1 MKTICAA
8 LAVLAGWT
16 FIAADEPDGLKL
28 PSGFHATVVAEGL
41 GAIRHLA
48 VRDNG
53 DIYVSTP
60 RDQKGLGKG
69 GGIIAL
75 RLDAAHKAVDVQHFG
90 SIDGGTGIRFHN
102 GALYAT
108 SPSGIYRFA
117 FTGNALIPAKDPDT
131 IVDGMP
137 TTFPGFNRANRPLAF
152 DGNGHV
158 FVSVEASGNF
168 CADPETKPNTPP
180 VGLKP
185 CPDLGVRAGIWRF
198 SADKIGQKFPSDGE
212 QWATGIRDLSA
223 LAWSPSDGNLY
234 AIMHGRDSLNRN
246 WPTLVSAED
255 DNHIADEMHR
265 VTKGTDFGWPYTY
278 YDGVRKMRLVSPEY
292 GARRSA
298 LLWRHVVPRKLPE
311 RRVHRAA
318 RYGEQERL
326 RRRVR
331 TLRKVRSGGRADGIR
346 RRIRRVRSVHR
357 DPAARPVSSDGRGR
371 WTGRIALCCGFA
383 GRPHLADRLRRSVDT
398 RGVISRDPRTPVR
411 RSSRS
416 RESSRAAPSPIEYV
430 CRRHGPSGRRWR
442 ATSSGAWVARSA
454 AA

>member
-1 MKTICAA
+1 MKTIGYAA

-60 RDQKGLGKG
+60 RDQKGLGTG

-117 FTGNALIPAKDPDT
+117 FTGNALVPAKDPDT

-198 SADKIGQKFPSDGE
+198 SADTIGQKFPSNGE
-212 QWATGIRDLSA
+212 QWATCIRDLSA

-292 GARRSA
+292 GGDGKTAATDTYSTPVLTFHSRRSA
-298 LLWRHVVPRKLPE
+298 PVDLLFYGGTSFPASYRNGAFIVLHGTANKSGYDVVFVPFGKSGQAGEPTVFADGFAAFDQATATPPR
-311 RRVHRAA
+311 A
-318 RYGEQERL
+318 RYRPMGVAVGPDGSL
-326 RRRVR
+326 YV
-331 TLRKVRSGGRADGIR
+331 AD
-346 RRIRRVRSVHR
+346 SQ
-357 DPAARPVSSDGRGR
+357 A
-371 WTGRIALCCGFA
+371 GRIWRIAYE
-383 GRPHLADRLRRSVDT
+383 GR
-398 RGVISRDPRTPVR
+398 
-411 RSSRS
+411 
-416 RESSRAAPSPIEYV
+416 
-430 CRRHGPSGRRWR
+430 
-442 ATSSGAWVARSA
+442 
-454 AA
+454 